1 MVKLRLRRM
10 GRKKRPV
17 YDIVAADSRS
27 PRDGRFIEKVGQY
40 NPMVV
45 ANQVSLK
52 RDRVLHWLQ
61 TGAQPTDTVRSILSR
76 EGMLLELHLNRK
88 GKETDEIA
96 QQVENHRARKQ
107 NREAL
112 DLAALE
118 AAAEKRRRDEEAAA
132 RAKEEAEAAA
142 RAQAEAEAAAA
153 ETAAET
159 EAAPEAEAAPEG
171 EAPAAPE
178 AEAAPEGGEEAAG

>member
-1 MVKLRLRRM
+1 M

-52 RDRVLHWLQ
+52 RERVLHWLQ
-61 TGAQPTDTVRSILSR
+61 TGAQPTDTVRSILRR

-88 GKETDEIA
+88 GKEAEEIA
-96 QQVENHRARKQ
+96 QQVENHQAQKQ
-107 NREAL
+107 NREAR
-112 DLAALE
+112 DLAAIE

-153 ETAAET
+153 AEPAA
-159 EAAPEAEAAPEG
+159 EAEAAPEG
-171 EAPAAPE
+171 EAAPAE
-178 AEAAPEGGEEAAG
+178 AEAAPEAAPEGSEEAAG